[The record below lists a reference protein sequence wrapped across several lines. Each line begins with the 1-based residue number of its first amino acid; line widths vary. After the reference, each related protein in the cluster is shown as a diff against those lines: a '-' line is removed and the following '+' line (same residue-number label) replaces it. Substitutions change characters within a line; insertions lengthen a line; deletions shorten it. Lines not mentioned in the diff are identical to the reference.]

1 MPPARDYFSFGI
13 PGSDDHNMRGVGSD
27 HLLTPSEALGY
38 LSPLD
43 SPRLPSQSSSRSSS
57 GVRLAALSKG
67 ISEAA
72 SEPISSDSLRA
83 GLADRARESEA
94 RTRGRQ
100 LSPSQ
105 LAAVLSQDPSPAP
118 APNARFLHGGPP
130 LSDLEAPSAALPNS
144 EKRNKPIA
152 NSEWRAFSDEEEAHL
167 QAAWRALQDDT
178 EAQQRRDQKR
188 GKETVKGEGGI
199 RRVNEDEADPA
210 DSPYLVPV
218 GLDNLFTVS
227 LLHHV
232 LYPAFW
238 TGTPVRVLLC
248 HWFYA
253 PPSPA
258 PNSAS
263 LPSHLVKPYP
273 VDPSLSAALDQ
284 AYNSIRPWDEA
295 YAAELASALRGG
307 KEAQQRLSVALGVL
321 NEAGTEDN
329 LGIEVIFENEGRGR
343 VYSKGMMASVSKA
356 FLSSG
361 KSLGGGQVVLRGWD
375 ALRGYLE
382 EKAPK
387 KSAPPPAKP
396 SQAEPAQQPPSP
408 KKNSSTDEAA
418 DKSHRRSLSVESA
431 GDRSSSKTRS
441 ESPGPGLFASIRNRI
456 VGAPV
461 PPTEQST
468 NAATPPE
475 GKGGALPP
483 TTGPLPNE
491 TQEAVQ
497 LRRDEIGTPDELVLV
512 IHGIGQ
518 GLAGTYDSFSFV
530 YACNAFRSTCTTLST
545 SPALSPLLNGKRA
558 QFIPVLWR
566 AELDFDEV
574 DESADAA
581 DEHLANRFSL
591 ADIEVPNSIPFLRQV
606 VSGLVLDVPF
616 YLSPSH
622 KTKMLKSVV
631 RECNRIYNL
640 FSRRNPD
647 FEAKG
652 GKVSIIAHSLGS
664 VMAAD
669 ILSSQPTFVKQPELS
684 ARTPGPRPTPE
695 RAPLAQPGGAKEE
708 ELTFAFDTRV
718 LILVGSPLAFFLHL
732 GKGQLIA
739 RKGRE
744 RTKNVGRDIALDRA
758 GRYGCLACDTVYNV
772 YAEADP
778 VAFALNAAVDAR
790 YSKLIKPVPIP
801 STNQTLLQNLSD
813 AYHRVSRIFD
823 MSSLW
828 GGGGGGTTSST
839 EEAKPTGEQAKEQAS
854 KQADEQQAAATT
866 SPKRTSATRPLG
878 GMKRMPSE
886 RPRFGRGTS
895 HHEWVER
902 AEKRMKALNPS
913 GCIDYFLPSDGINQY
928 LDALTAHQDYW
939 ADRRFSTFVLTQL
952 FADESH
958 LEKTGREEVG
968 IEEEDETEDP

>member
-13 PGSDDHNMRGVGSD
+13 PGSDGNMRGVGSD

-43 SPRLPSQSSSRSSS
+43 SPRLAGNGSLSPTASSSSSLSPS
-57 GVRLAALSKG
+57 GRLAALSQQ

-72 SEPISSDSLRA
+72 SEAISSEELEA
-83 GLADRARESEA
+83 QFAEKAQLNEA

-118 APNARFLHGGPP
+118 EPQGRFLHGGPP

-167 QAAWRALQDDT
+167 QSAWRALQNDT
-178 EAQQRRDQKR
+178 EARKRRDQKK

-199 RRVNEDEADPA
+199 RRVNEDEADPG

-227 LLHHV
+227 LLHNV

-238 TGTPVRVLLC
+238 TGSPVRVLLC

-258 PNSAS
+258 PGAGS
-263 LPSHLVKPYP
+263 LPSHQIKPYP
-273 VDPSLSAALDQ
+273 VDPSLSAALDH

-307 KEAQQRLSVALGVL
+307 KEAQQRLSVELGVV

-329 LGIEVIFENEGRGR
+329 LGIEVIFESEGRGR

-361 KSLGGGQVVLRGWD
+361 KSLGGGQIVLRGWD
-375 ALRGYLE
+375 ALRDYLE

-387 KSAPPPAKP
+387 KAVAKP
-396 SQAEPAQQPPSP
+396 APSEPAQPPLPSKTSPPLPAKDSQQQPTTTSP
-408 KKNSSTDEAA
+408 E
-418 DKSHRRSLSVESA
+418 KSHQRSVSNGSNGEQ
-431 GDRSSSKTRS
+431 RSSSKTRS
-441 ESPGPGLFASIRNRI
+441 ESPGPGLLASLRNRI
-456 VGAPV
+456 VGAPA
-461 PPTEQST
+461 PTDP
-468 NAATPPE
+468 ATVTAEPNDPATATA
-475 GKGGALPP
+475 GGSV
-483 TTGPLPNE
+483 PNE

-497 LRRDEIGTPDELVLV
+497 LRREEIGTPDELVLV

-530 YACNAFRSTCTTLST
+530 WACNAFRSACTNLST
-545 SPALSPLLNGKRA
+545 SPTLSPLLNGKRA

-581 DEHLANRFSL
+581 DEYLANRFSL

-631 RECNRIYNL
+631 RECNRIYTL
-640 FSRRNPD
+640 FSRRNPE

-684 ARTPGPRPTPE
+684 ARTPGPRTMPE
-695 RAPLAQPGGAKEE
+695 RAPPALSQEG
-708 ELTFAFDTRV
+708 LTFAFDTRV

-758 GRYGCLACDTVYNV
+758 GRYGCLACDSVYNV

-823 MSSLW
+823 MSSIW
-828 GGGGGGTTSST
+828 GGSSSNT
-839 EEAKPTGEQAKEQAS
+839 EPKQTGDQAKEQAEKQVD
-854 KQADEQQAAATT
+854 KQAEAT
-866 SPKRTSATRPLG
+866 SPSKPAIRPLAAL
-878 GMKRMPSE
+878 KRMPSE
-886 RPRFGRGTS
+886 RPRFGKGTS
-895 HHEWVER
+895 HFEWVER

-968 IEEEDETEDP
+968 IHEEDETDDP

>member
-13 PGSDDHNMRGVGSD
+13 PGSDDHSLRGVGSD

-38 LSPLD
+38 LSPLN
-43 SPRLPSQSSSRSSS
+43 SPRLAAAAGSSSSSSSS
-57 GVRLAALSKG
+57 GHGLAALSKE

-72 SEPISSDSLRA
+72 SEPISSEQLQARLAERA
-83 GLADRARESEA
+83 QANEA

-118 APNARFLHGGPP
+118 EPQARFLHGGPP

-152 NSEWRAFSDEEEAHL
+152 NSEWRAFSDEEEQRL
-167 QAAWRALQDDT
+167 QAAWRALQTDT

-199 RRVNEDEADPA
+199 RRVNEDEADPG

-253 PPSPA
+253 PPSPP
-258 PNSAS
+258 PNAAS
-263 LPSHLVKPYP
+263 LPSHLIKPYP
-273 VDPSLSAALDQ
+273 VDPSLSAALDK
-284 AYNSIRPWDEA
+284 AYNSIRPWDES
-295 YAAELASALRGG
+295 YAAELGSALRGG

-329 LGIEVIFENEGRGR
+329 LGIEVIFENEGKGR

-375 ALRGYLE
+375 ALREYLA
-382 EKAPK
+382 EKTPK
-387 KSAPPPAKP
+387 KTAAAAAAKP
-396 SQAEPAQQPPSP
+396 SQSESAEPALPAKTSPPVPEKDATTGATSP
-408 KKNSSTDEAA
+408 EKC
-418 DKSHRRSLSVESA
+418 HRRNVSDGSTGE
-431 GDRSSSKTRS
+431 RSSSKTRS

-461 PPTEQST
+461 PSEQPGP
-468 NAATPPE
+468 APE
-475 GKGGALPP
+475 GKGAMPP
-483 TTGPLPNE
+483 TTGALPNE

-497 LRRDEIGTPDELVLV
+497 LRREEIGTPDELVLV

-530 YACNAFRSTCTTLST
+530 YACNAFRSACTTLST
-545 SPALSPLLNGKRA
+545 SPTLSPLLNGKRA

-631 RECNRIYNL
+631 RECNRIYTL

-684 ARTPGPRPTPE
+684 ARTPGPRATPE
-695 RAPLAQPGGAKEE
+695 RANSQVQEG
-708 ELTFAFDTRV
+708 LTFAFDTRV

-772 YAEADP
+772 YAAADP

-828 GGGGGGTTSST
+828 GGGGGTAG
-839 EEAKPTGEQAKEQAS
+839 EAKQTGEEAKEQAD
-854 KQADEQQAAATT
+854 KQADEQAEAKSAR
-866 SPKRTSATRPLG
+866 PKTRPVG
-878 GMKRMPSE
+878 AMKRMPSE
-886 RPRFGRGTS
+886 RPRFGKGTS
-895 HHEWVER
+895 DNEWVER

-939 ADRRFSTFVLTQL
+939 ADPRFSTFVLTQL

-968 IEEEDETEDP
+968 IEEEDETEDS